1 MQESKRG
8 RAINLVPIT
17 TKPEVQIN
25 HCINAWLLAVT
36 LKIEESPYKPDA
48 SLHSLDKD
56 KTARI
61 GELIYSD
68 VSVWSIVI

>member
-1 MQESKRG
+1 VRKPKESPVNFTPYAR
-8 RAINLVPIT
+8 N
-17 TKPEVQIN
+17 EN
-25 HCINAWLLAVT
+25 
-36 LKIEESPYKPDA
+36 EDSPYKPDA